1 MQTQRDERH
10 ADFELV
16 SDALAGDAR
25 AAESLIARL
34 ECVPHILHVKNMQVG
49 GPFSSDELRD
59 LTQDTLEVVWRKLSS
74 FEGRSSLETWVY
86 AFCQHM
92 LMNAIRTKRRQRAPF
107 RDVDVEVLL
116 DPKPAQAEREHDF
129 EALHRGLESLDPRQA
144 DVIRLKHF
152 EQATFEQIAV
162 RMELSANTAK
172 TLYYRGLSKL
182 RELLEQ
188 RMREEYA

>member
-1 MQTQRDERH
+1 MPTQRDERH

-16 SDALAGDAR
+16 SAALAGDAR
-25 AAESLIARL
+25 EAESLIARL
-34 ECVPHILHVKNMQVG
+34 ECVPHILHVKNTQVG
-49 GPFSSDELRD
+49 SPFSSEDLRD
-59 LTQDTLEVVWRKLSS
+59 LTQDTLEVVWRKLGS

-86 AFCQHM
+86 AYCHHM
-92 LMNAIRTKRRQRAPF
+92 LMNAIRTRRRKRAPF

-116 DPKPAQAEREHDF
+116 DPKPAEAEREHDF
-129 EALHRGLESLDPRQA
+129 EALRRGLDTLDARQA

-162 RMELSANTAK
+162 RLDLSANTVK